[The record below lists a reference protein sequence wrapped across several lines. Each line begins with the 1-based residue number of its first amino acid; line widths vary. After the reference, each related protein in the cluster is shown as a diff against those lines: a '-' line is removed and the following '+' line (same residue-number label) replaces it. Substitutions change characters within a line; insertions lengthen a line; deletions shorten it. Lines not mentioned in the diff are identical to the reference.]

1 MPGTLSLVYPW
12 LIWHVL
18 SPVRAQDADRV
29 RAVAAGMLI
38 AYALSL
44 VYTSIVVPVQLCMW
58 TYDDPCNRFPT
69 LYFDILVDTFFMVRS
84 DAPVVYRC

>member
-1 MPGTLSLVYPW
+1 M
-12 LIWHVL
+12 
-18 SPVRAQDADRV
+18 RARCRRRDADRE
-29 RAVAAGMLI
+29 RDVAAGTLI

-69 LYFDILVDTFFMVRS
+69 LYFDILVDTFFVVRS
-84 DAPVVYRC
+84 DTPPVYRG